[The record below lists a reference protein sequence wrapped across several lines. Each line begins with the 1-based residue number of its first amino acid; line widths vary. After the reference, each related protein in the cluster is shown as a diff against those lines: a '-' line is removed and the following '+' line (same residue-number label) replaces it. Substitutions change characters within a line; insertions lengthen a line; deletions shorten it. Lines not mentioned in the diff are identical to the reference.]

1 MGPWVPFASYL
12 LICVLAALLG
22 WLPFRLLERYSLV
35 EEVEST
41 RRAMDQGTAGPGV
54 PCVGCGMHNEGAY
67 SYCRQCGRRL
77 PPGG

>member
-1 MGPWVPFASYL
+1 MVPWIPFLSYL

-35 EEVEST
+35 EEVEPT
-41 RRAMDQGTAGPGV
+41 RRAMDRTASSPGAH
-54 PCVGCGMHNEGAY
+54 CVSCGATNEGAY

-77 PPGG
+77 PAG